1 MCTRAPARLYGKD
14 CQTAV
19 SMYDL
24 ILTLC
29 IIGCG
34 QVFTVIM
41 SASLRVY
48 ASVFFLFARE
58 FCTRVLPTVACFAEK
73 EGK

>member
-1 MCTRAPARLYGKD
+1 
-14 CQTAV
+14 
-19 SMYDL
+19 MYDL